1 MEINELPSPRFT
13 VNESGMISVFLP
25 SFEGEPG
32 DALLT
37 KKDETTLHF
46 RRSDDSDVFL
56 TEIEPEV
63 MEALHGTEKILVI
76 ETNIAKSIKVLENAL
91 NAYAGQDADNP
102 DDAEKQV
109 MDTIDRAYE
118 ISVRV

>member
-13 VNESGMISVFLP
+13 INETGMISVFLP
-25 SFEGEPG
+25 SFEGEPREP
-32 DALLT
+32 LLT

-46 RRSDDSDVFL
+46 RRSDDSDVLL

-63 MEALHGTEKILVI
+63 MEALHETQKILVI

-91 NAYAGQDADNP
+91 NAYAGQAAGDSE
-102 DDAEKQV
+102 DAEKQV

-118 ISVRV
+118 IEVRV